1 VLMQQGGALEVEVTD
16 NGRGAGSLV
25 APRGGLTGMRER
37 TQALGGE
44 FDAGTAP
51 GGGFRVWAS
60 LPVSPR

>member
-1 VLMQQGGALEVEVTD
+1 
-16 NGRGAGSLV
+16 
-25 APRGGLTGMRER
+25 MRER